1 MENVDDPPRPVLN
14 NLYLNEVTGPV
25 KVNITTID
33 SADPSDY
40 YTKLVIHIIPMYH
53 HMYLHTYLYSLHYVC
68 IIMKLAI
75 FLL

>member
-40 YTKLVIHIIPMYH
+40 YTKLVIHI
-53 HMYLHTYLYSLHYVC
+53 YLC
-68 IIMKLAI
+68 IIINYVLTYVSVFTALCMN
-75 FLL
+75 LL